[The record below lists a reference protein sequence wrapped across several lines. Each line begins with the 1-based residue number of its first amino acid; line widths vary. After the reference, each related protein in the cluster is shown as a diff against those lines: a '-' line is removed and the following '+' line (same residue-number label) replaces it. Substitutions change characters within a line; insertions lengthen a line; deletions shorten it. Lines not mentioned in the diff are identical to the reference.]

1 MSQFWFINLI
11 MDYVSLPLCIPA
23 NLWLGVIVNFKLL
36 TLYSGLRLFENCL
49 MLWVL
54 VLTGEVLRLGLITPH
69 HRGKAFLGLYLMPW
83 ELRAFPIWLVVSD
96 SFQPQVNTRHCFLSS
111 FWVVLSLALDGFPI
125 EHLLYHSCTWYSR
138 WASTHLW
145 SSLHNSFLS
154 GTLFWILAT
163 LRASAG
169 LPFITPSPCHGLE
182 NLKIVSGAAGGVHC
196 ACFHLSEITVL
207 CYLIFSV
214 SKTILSC
221 GFLVGFFVL
230 FWFFR

>member
-1 MSQFWFINLI
+1 MNILNRVLNIYNAVKGLFLCPILLILIYLSVMSQFWFINLI

-83 ELRAFPIWLVVSD
+83 ELWAFPIWLVVSD
-96 SFQPQVNTRHCFLSS
+96 SFQPHVNTRHCFLSS

-125 EHLLYHSCTWYSR
+125 EHCFIIPVPDTPGEPLHISGVLCT
-138 WASTHLW
+138 TL
-145 SSLHNSFLS
+145 SSL
-154 GTLFWILAT
+154 
-163 LRASAG
+163 
-169 LPFITPSPCHGLE
+169 
-182 NLKIVSGAAGGVHC
+182 
-196 ACFHLSEITVL
+196 VL
-207 CYLIFSV
+207 CLEF
-214 SKTILSC
+214 
-221 GFLVGFFVL
+221 
-230 FWFFR
+230 